1 MYVWSTPKEKEG
13 REMRFIVLLIITLC
27 LTWLVV
33 FTYPFIAVILNINL
47 TKLDEVRVFGVL
59 ALVVSGSFFV
69 YLVLSVVYCYLF
81 KQ

>member
-1 MYVWSTPKEKEG
+1 
-13 REMRFIVLLIITLC
+13 MRFIVLLIITLC

-33 FTYPFIAVILNINL
+33 FTYPFIVVILNINL

>member
-1 MYVWSTPKEKEG
+1 
-13 REMRFIVLLIITLC
+13 MRFIVLLIITLC